1 MVRHG
6 CPSSAGEQWYFCT
19 FPCIPAME
27 VELSIETTP
36 GGLVLAALDDADLL
50 EGVTD
55 RMVSA

>member
-1 MVRHG
+1 
-6 CPSSAGEQWYFCT
+6 
-19 FPCIPAME
+19 ME